1 MPDLKGKKIV
11 VAGAGVSG
19 VAAANFCHRR
29 GARVWISDT
38 RSGAEIS
45 GLVHLD
51 AGIELDCDG
60 HTHSVFLHADLIV
73 LSPGI
78 PLHTPVIS
86 AAVQAGIPVWG
97 EIELASR
104 FLSIPIIAITGT
116 NGKSTVTSLCGHV
129 LRACGEKV
137 FVGGNI
143 GTPLIEAVD
152 GDYSVAVVELS
163 SFQLESVVDFHPRVA
178 VLLNISPDHL
188 DRYADMHSYV
198 HAKQRIFANQT
209 ETDLMVL
216 NRDDAQV
223 LDLAHPFSPR
233 RICFS
238 SRHILPQGLS
248 LDLPFILWRRGDT
261 EVRFDSNDLQL
272 QGQHNLENVM
282 AALAACSVREHDLHK
297 MWQAACGFGGLPHR
311 MELVRTLNGVRW
323 YNDSK
328 GTNIGSVEKSLCGF
342 DTPVTLIAGGKDK
355 GGDYALLRPV
365 LMEKRPTLIL
375 LGAAA
380 DKMAAAWRDICPI
393 TMVAS
398 MEEAVTCAYRTTHA
412 PGSVL
417 LSPGCSSFDMF
428 SSFAERGEVFAAL
441 VRALE

>member
-1 MPDLKGKKIV
+1 MPDLEGKHIV
-11 VAGAGVSG
+11 VAGAGLSG
-19 VAAANFCHRR
+19 VAAANFCCRR
-29 GARVWISDT
+29 GAHVCLSDT
-38 RSGAEIS
+38 RPAAGIA
-45 GLVHLD
+45 GLAQLD
-51 AGIELDCDG
+51 PHIELDCAG
-60 HTHSVFLHADLIV
+60 HTDALFLNADLII

-78 PLHTPVIS
+78 PLHVPVIRR
-86 AAVQAGIPVWG
+86 ALQARIPVWG

-104 FLSIPIIAITGT
+104 FLRIPIIAITGT
-116 NGKSTVTSLCGHV
+116 NGKSTVTSLCGHI
-129 LRACGEKV
+129 LQRCGEQV

-163 SFQLESVVDFHPRVA
+163 SFQLESVASFHPQVA

-188 DRYADMHSYV
+188 DRYADMPSYMQ
-198 HAKQRIFANQT
+198 AKQRIFANQST
-209 ETDLMVL
+209 TDLMVL
-216 NRDDAQV
+216 NRDDVQV
-223 LDLAHPFSPR
+223 LALARDFPAR

-238 SRHILPQGLS
+238 SAHVLEEGLS
-248 LDLPFILWRRGDT
+248 LDLPSMLWRHSDA
-261 EVRFDSNDLQL
+261 EYRFDCNALQL
-272 QGQHNLENVM
+272 QGLHNLENVM
-282 AALAACSVREHDLHK
+282 AALAACSERGHAPAA
-297 MWQAACGFGGLPHR
+297 MWQAACEFTGLSHR

-328 GTNIGSVEKSLCGF
+328 GTNIGSVEKSLCGL
-342 DTPVTLIAGGKDK
+342 DAPVTLIAGGKDK

-365 LMEKRPTLIL
+365 LKEKRPQIIL

-380 DKMAAAWRDICPI
+380 EKMAAAWGDICHL
-393 TMVAS
+393 TMTSS
-398 MEEAVTCAYRTTHA
+398 MKEAVEYAYQNTRA

-441 VRALE
+441 IQALE